1 METEI
6 WFNFIREA
14 RKDHARIAI
23 VNGRLSERSYKR
35 FGWIKNFIKRTLRY
49 IELALMQ
56 TNGWASTSIQD
67 VLDDVGASKGAFYH
81 YFGSKADL
89 LDAVIDRITHVATDS
104 IRPMVAD
111 PGLTSLEK
119 LDGLFG
125 GIARWKGERTDLMLA
140 VVEAWQ
146 ADDNA
151 IVREKFRRGSVGLM
165 APLLADII
173 RQGRAEGRFD
183 GLDPDEASHVLVS
196 YLLGANE
203 AAVQLYTARRA
214 EAITHEAVE
223 RRFAAYS
230 QGLERY
236 LGLSAGSLR
245 IVDPDVLR
253 QWFG

>member
-1 METEI
+1 MARTRDLAVHALRRDE
-6 WFNFIREA
+6 FI
-14 RKDHARIAI
+14 DSAI
-23 VNGRLSERSYKR
+23 
-35 FGWIKNFIKRTLRY
+35 
-49 IELALMQ
+49 ALMQ

-125 GIARWKGERTDLMLA
+125 GIAQWKGERTDLMLA
-140 VVEAWQ
+140 VIEAWET
-146 ADDNA
+146 DDNA
-151 IVREKFRRGSVGLM
+151 IVREKFRRGAADLM

-173 RQGRAEGRFD
+173 RQGLIEGRFE
-183 GLDPDEASHVLVS
+183 GLDPDDAGHVLVS
-196 YLLGANE
+196 YMLGANE
-203 AAVQLYTARRA
+203 AAVRLYAARRA
-214 EAITHEAVE
+214 DAITFEAVE

-236 LGLSAGSLR
+236 LGLSAGSLA
-245 IVDPDVLR
+245 IVDPRVLK

>member
-1 METEI
+1 MYGVGV
-6 WFNFIREA
+6 A
-14 RKDHARIAI
+14 RTRDPAVHALRRDEFVDTAI
-23 VNGRLSERSYKR
+23 
-35 FGWIKNFIKRTLRY
+35 
-49 IELALMQ
+49 ALMQ
-56 TNGWASTSIQD
+56 VKGWSSTSIQD

-89 LDAVIDRITHVATDS
+89 LEAVIDRITTVATDS
-104 IRPMVAD
+104 IRPMVQD
-111 PGLTSLEK
+111 PALTSLEK
-119 LDGLFG
+119 LHGLFA

-140 VVEAWQ
+140 VVEAWE

-151 IVREKFRRGSVGLM
+151 IVREKFRRGAVGLM

-173 RQGRAEGRFD
+173 RQGRTEGRFE
-183 GLDPDEASHVLVS
+183 GLDPDEAGHVLAS

-214 EAITHEAVE
+214 DTITFEAVQ
-223 RRFAAYS
+223 RRFAAYA

-236 LGLSAGSLR
+236 LGLSAGSLA